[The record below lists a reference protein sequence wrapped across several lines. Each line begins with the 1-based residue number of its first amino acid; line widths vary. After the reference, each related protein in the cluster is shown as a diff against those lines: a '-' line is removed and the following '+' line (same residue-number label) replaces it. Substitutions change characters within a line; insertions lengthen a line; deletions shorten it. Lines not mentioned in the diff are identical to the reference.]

1 MSRLAGKTALITGAL
16 GGQGSVAVDKFLANG
31 ANVVASD
38 RADAPSGSVAALCAA
53 APARC
58 VYVGGDV
65 CDEVVQARI
74 VDAALARFGRIDVLF
89 NNHGIILGKP
99 FLDTEAKDLD
109 AVWAV
114 NVRATYL
121 LSQRVARE
129 MAKTGGG
136 SIIHNSS
143 IGGVVAFHDMTAYGA
158 TKAAVAHLARAMA
171 ADLVDHGIRVNA
183 ICPGAID
190 TQMPRNFVG
199 DHPEREAI
207 FQAIADKHLMKRFG
221 RAEEPVNLALFLAS
235 DEASYMTGA
244 VIPVDGGL
252 SAI

>member
-1 MSRLAGKTALITGAL
+1 MSRLTGKTAIISGGL
-16 GGQGSVAVDKFLANG
+16 GGQGTVAVERFLSEG
-31 ANVVASD
+31 ANVMATD
-38 RADAPSGSVAALCAA
+38 RASAPSGRVAELCHRDGK
-53 APARC
+53 RC

-65 CDEVVQARI
+65 CDTATQSAI
-74 VDAALARFGRIDVLF
+74 VSTALSRFGCIDVLF

-99 FLDTEAKDLD
+99 FLETSAAEFDD
-109 AVWAV
+109 VWAV

-121 LSQRVARE
+121 LSQAVARE
-129 MAKTGGG
+129 MVKTGGG
-136 SIIHNSS
+136 SIIHNAS
-143 IGGVVAFHDMTAYGA
+143 IGGIVAFHDMSAYGA
-158 TKAAVAHLARAMA
+158 AKAAVAHLARAMA
-171 ADLVDHGIRVNA
+171 ADLVGHGIRVNA

-207 FQAIADKHLMKRFG
+207 FQAVADKHLMKRFG
-221 RAEEPVNLALFLAS
+221 RPEEAVNLALFLAC
-235 DEASYMTGA
+235 DESSYMTGT

>member
-1 MSRLAGKTALITGAL
+1 MNRLAGKTAIITGAL
-16 GGQGSVAVDKFLANG
+16 GGQGVVAVERFLAEG

-38 RADAPSGSVAALCAA
+38 RTTVPTGKVADRCANGAAG
-53 APARC
+53 C

-65 CDEVVQARI
+65 CDEAMQTRI
-74 VDAALARFGRIDVLF
+74 VATALDRFGRIDVLF

-99 FLDTEAKDLD
+99 FLDTLPEELD
-109 AVWAV
+109 AVWVV

-129 MAKTGGG
+129 MVKTGGG
-136 SIIHNSS
+136 SIVHNAS

-158 TKAAVAHLARAMA
+158 AKAAVAHLARAMA
-171 ADLVDHGIRVNA
+171 ADLVGHGIRVNA

-190 TQMPRNFVG
+190 TQMPRNFIG
-199 DHPEREAI
+199 DHPDREAI
-207 FQAIADKHLMKRFG
+207 FQAIADKHLMKRMG
-221 RAEEPVNLALFLAS
+221 RPEEPVNLALFLAS

>member
-1 MSRLAGKTALITGAL
+1 MSRLAGKTAIITGGL
-16 GGQGSVAVDKFLANG
+16 GGQGSVAVERFLAEG
-31 ANVVASD
+31 ANVIASD
-38 RADAPSGSVAALCAA
+38 RAA
-53 APARC
+53 APTGKVAELC
-58 VYVGGDV
+58 KQAKCAYVGGDV
-65 CDEVVQARI
+65 CDEAVQTAI
-74 VDAALARFGRIDVLF
+74 VAAAIERFGRVDILF

-99 FLDTEAKDLD
+99 FLDTTPEELD
-109 AVWAV
+109 AVWSV

-121 LSQRVARE
+121 LSQKVVRE
-129 MAKTGGG
+129 MVKTGGG
-136 SIIHNSS
+136 SIVHNSS

-158 TKAAVAHLARAMA
+158 AKAAVAHLARAMA
-171 ADLVDHGIRVNA
+171 ADLVGYGIRVNA

-221 RAEEPVNLALFLAS
+221 RPEEPVNLALFLAS
-235 DEASYMTGA
+235 DEASYITGTA
-244 VIPVDGGL
+244 IPVDGGL

>member
-1 MSRLAGKTALITGAL
+1 MSRLAGKTAIISGAL
-16 GGQGSVAVDKFLANG
+16 GGQGCIAVERFLAEG
-31 ANVVASD
+31 AKVIASD
-38 RADAPSGSVAALCAA
+38 RAA
-53 APARC
+53 APTGRVAELCKASSC

-65 CDEVVQARI
+65 CDEAVQTAI
-74 VDAALARFGRIDVLF
+74 VAAALERFGRVDVLF

-99 FLDTEAKDLD
+99 FLETAASELD
-109 AVWAV
+109 AVWTV

-121 LSQRVARE
+121 LSQKVARE
-129 MAKTGGG
+129 MVKTGGG
-136 SIIHNSS
+136 SIVHNSS

-158 TKAAVAHLARAMA
+158 AKAAVAHLARAMA
-171 ADLVDHGIRVNA
+171 ADLVGHGIRVNA

-221 RAEEPVNLALFLAS
+221 RPEEPVNLALFLAS
-235 DEASYMTGA
+235 DEASYITGA

>member
-1 MSRLAGKTALITGAL
+1 MSRLHGKTALITGAL
-16 GGQGSVAVDKFLANG
+16 GGQGSVAVETFLANG

-38 RADAPSGSVAALCAA
+38 LASAPSGVVAALCEAEA
-53 APARC
+53 ARC
-58 VYVGGDV
+58 VYIGGDV
-65 CDEVVQARI
+65 CDDVVQANI
-74 VDAALARFGRIDVLF
+74 VGAALERFGRVDVLF

-121 LSQRVARE
+121 LSQRAARE
-129 MAKTGGG
+129 MARTGGG

-158 TKAAVAHLARAMA
+158 AKAAVAHLARAMA
-171 ADLVDHGIRVNA
+171 ADLADRGIRVNA

-190 TQMPRNFVG
+190 TLMPRNFVG

-221 RAEEPVNLALFLAS
+221 RPEEPVNLALFLAS
-235 DEASYMTGA
+235 DEASYMTGT